1 MTTEE
6 EPRRAAQLALLL
18 NLLYGTCSWSRRGAQ
33 GCIGS
38 GKGTRSFVKAFYS
51 SVFRGGGMKA
61 EIKGGWAAL
70 SSAHATERATALAES
85 PKAA

>member
-1 MTTEE
+1 
-6 EPRRAAQLALLL
+6 
-18 NLLYGTCSWSRRGAQ
+18 
-33 GCIGS
+33 
-38 GKGTRSFVKAFYS
+38 
-51 SVFRGGGMKA
+51 MKA